1 MDIEIKNIATINFMG
16 KLSKFGGG
24 GVHLAILKEKW
35 LSKGILVNEVRGV
48 EAPSF
53 TLLNILRATVRSM
66 TINTNS
72 LSKFGAND
80 IIISASP
87 YPPDVILAHRLSRR
101 FRKPMTIYVHHIPP
115 GFFFHPFR
123 RGIFRVALNRIYILL
138 LLAFAVFYRVPIFLD
153 NPNTIGV
160 RDLTVFPDLDAVS
173 TSDCGGDPLPNLN
186 KTVDICC
193 IGRIQKSKGVED
205 LIKVVRILVREY
217 HFTPKVVLAGKGEDG
232 YVKKIRKLI
241 DYYGL
246 SNDIIL
252 KGFISDREKIEL
264 LRNSKVFIFLS
275 YEEGWSLSV
284 MEAASCGLPIVA
296 YDLPAYYYLEGN
308 YFSIR
313 PSDIRQCAEV
323 TIKVISEYESSS
335 KTGRKAQE
343 LISKF
348 SYNFISNQQ
357 LIFFE
362 KIIKEYWNFNNGF

>member
-16 KLSKFGGG
+16 KLGKFGGG

-173 TSDCGGDPLPNLN
+173 TSDCGEYYLPNLN
-186 KTVDICC
+186 KTVDICY

-232 YVKKIRKLI
+232 YLKKIRRMI

-252 KGFISDREKIEL
+252 KGFISDRGKTEL

-296 YDLPAYYYLEGN
+296 YDLPAYYYLEGT

-323 TIKVISEYESSS
+323 IIKVISEYESSS
-335 KTGRKAQE
+335 RTGKKAQE
-343 LISKF
+343 LTSKF
-348 SYNFISNQQ
+348 TYDSISNQQ

-362 KIIKEYWNFNNGF
+362 KIIKDYRDSNNGF